1 MILYNDTTVA
11 FIHKSELLVKSVLS
25 DLGIEVKRSR
35 FLYNNY
41 FYPIQVVVFEG
52 KEFGHFN
59 APYMQIGLNKKLIY
73 SAKDSVLR
81 DILKHEL
88 AHYLT
93 YIRHGQVQAHGPEY
107 RRLCQEY
114 GFPEEIS
121 AATMNLE
128 ESNDAKEGD
137 LNSERVLERVK
148 KLLQLAQ
155 SSNPHEAELATLKA
169 NELLL
174 RHNLDHLQ
182 DEPQETIYLDR
193 LLARPRRDAKLSAIY
208 EILRHFI
215 VRPVI
220 SMGKDQCCL
229 EVSGTLTNVKLTRYG
244 GEFLDRELDRL
255 WELTKAEESLQ
266 GLRAKNSFFVGV
278 ARGFEE
284 KMKQS
289 KSSFSAQDQKSLMV
303 VEKKLEHDVRKIY
316 RRLSSSSSGGATDER
331 ARQAG
336 VSKGRTLTINKGV
349 ESSGRKTFL
358 LGWGR

>member
-1 MILYNDTTVA
+1 MIVYNDTTVA
-11 FIHKSELLVKSVLS
+11 FIHKSEVLVKTILS
-25 DLGIEVKRSR
+25 ELGFDVKRSR
-35 FLYNNY
+35 FLYNQY
-41 FYPIQVVVFEG
+41 FYPINVVVFEG

-93 YIRHGQVQAHGPEY
+93 FIRHGNVQPHGQEY
-107 RRLCQEY
+107 KTICREY

-128 ESNDAKEGD
+128 ESNLAKEGD
-137 LNSERVLERVK
+137 LTSERIIEKVK

-174 RHNLDHLQ
+174 RHNLEQLKS
-182 DEPQETIYLDR
+182 EEQETIYLDR
-193 LLARPRRDAKLSAIY
+193 LLMRPRRDAKLSAIY

-220 SMGKDQCCL
+220 SMGKDECCL
-229 EVSGTLTNVKLTRYG
+229 EVSGTLTNVKLARYV

-255 WELTKAEESLQ
+255 WELTKVEENLQ

-289 KSSFSAQDQKSLMV
+289 KASFSPQDQKSLV
-303 VEKKLEHDVRKIY
+303 LVEKKLEHDVRMIY
-316 RRLSSSSSGGATDER
+316 RRLSSSSSGGQTDER
-331 ARQAG
+331 ARSAG
-336 VSKGRTLTINKGV
+336 VSKGKNLTINKGV
-349 ESSGRKTFL
+349 ETVGKKLYLT
-358 LGWGR
+358 